1 MGYWFFMLAIDLL
14 IPAAMIACGAVF
26 RRHAPKKINA
36 LVGYRTAMSM
46 KNMDTWRFAHEHCGR
61 VWLRVGLWMLPLS
74 VLPLLFAWGKGED
87 AVGLVGSV
95 VCLAQLVPLIGAIFP
110 TEWAL
115 RREFDENGNRREKRE

>member
-1 MGYWFFMLAIDLL
+1 MGFWFFMLAMDLL
-14 IPAAMIACGAVF
+14 IPAAMSACGAVF

>member
-1 MGYWFFMLAIDLL
+1 MGIWVFMLATDLL

-61 VWLRVGLWMLPLS
+61 VWLRAGLWLLPLS
-74 VLPLLFAWGKGED
+74 VLPLLFARGKGEN
-87 AVGLVGSV
+87 AVGWMGCA
-95 VCLAQLVPLIGAIFP
+95 VCMAQLVTLIGAIFP
-110 TEWAL
+110 TERAL
-115 RREFDENGNRREKRE
+115 RREFDEKGNRREKRE